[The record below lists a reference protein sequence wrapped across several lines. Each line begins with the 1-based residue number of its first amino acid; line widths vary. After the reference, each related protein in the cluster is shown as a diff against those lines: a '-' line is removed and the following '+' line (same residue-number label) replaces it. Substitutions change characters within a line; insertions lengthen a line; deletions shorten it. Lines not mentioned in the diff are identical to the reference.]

1 VVRVLLALLILAGA
15 AEAQVALTQ
24 DELAAY
30 DGLHRAAATG
40 DVSAI
45 DRLRDSG
52 ADPNARDSF
61 GRTPL
66 HVAVFAG
73 QREAALA
80 LVRRGTDPRAYDS
93 DRIDALTAAA
103 GRGDR
108 EMAALLLWLGAD
120 PAAVTGPDGR
130 SALIAAARGGHDEVV
145 RELAAAGAF
154 VNYVGGLGWT
164 ALMEAVIFG
173 DGSERT
179 LATVRALIDAGAKP
193 TFRDWQ
199 GTTPLQLAR
208 QRGLEQLAAILVSAG
223 AN

>member
-1 VVRVLLALLILAGA
+1 VVRILLLLLFLAGA
-15 AEAQVALTQ
+15 AEAQVAPTQ

-52 ADPNARDSF
+52 ADPNARDPF

-73 QREAALA
+73 QRAAALA
-80 LVRRGTDPRAYDS
+80 LVRRGTDPRAYDGQHV
-93 DRIDALTAAA
+93 DALTVAAA
-103 GRGDR
+103 RGDR
-108 EMAALLLWLGAD
+108 EMVALLLWLGAD
-120 PAAVTGPDGR
+120 PAAVTGLDDR
-130 SALIAAARGGHDEVV
+130 SALIAAARGGHDHVV
-145 RELAAAGAF
+145 RELAAAGAP
-154 VNYVGGLGWT
+154 VNHVGGLGWT

-173 DGSERT
+173 DGGPRT
-179 LATVRALIDAGAKP
+179 VATVHALIDAGARA

-199 GTTPLQLAR
+199 GTTPLRLAR
-208 QRGLEQLAAILVSAG
+208 QRGLDELAAILVAAG